1 MRIEVIK
8 HYYIIYPENITS
20 YNASLLEEE
29 RLVHDALFKN
39 KNTLITLE
47 KSYHNRITAAKRV
60 LLKTVESDAK
70 SAQYLGKKW
79 PFILLGVLASVAFFE
94 QLLPYAIAF
103 RLENQ
108 WAERFKKLLDTL
120 PVTTQTM
127 DPVFYHHSNLSNSMS
142 STIKAASFSPHTR
155 SPSSSSSSSGS
166 SWSSGSS
173 GGGSSGGGGGGDW

>member
-120 PVTTQTM
+120 PITTQTM

-142 STIKAASFSPHTR
+142 S
-155 SPSSSSSSSGS
+155 SSES